1 MPWNIIAPLSSSISY
16 EVGDSPRPPCAWKEW
31 PVVGLLG
38 WCPALPP
45 QPHLK
50 PGPPPTSLLKLPWA
64 AWQAS
69 LLQPSPKAK
78 CF

>member
-45 QPHLK
+45 
-50 PGPPPTSLLKLPWA
+50 
-64 AWQAS
+64 
-69 LLQPSPKAK
+69 
-78 CF
+78 